1 MVVELAVFGAI
12 GTTAGLISF
21 LITTVET
28 LNKKYHDFV
37 EGADRLDYCRNR
49 IIVIEQDLRN
59 WRNTWHDKY
68 QNPFPNTTYE
78 LFWGRD
84 GFEEVK
90 EMLVRIQKEDENIRH
105 FLYCRAANSPKVS
118 ASEQYHWEQILNQLS
133 SERKQVACEDGWL
146 RKTIYALFQGSL
158 LKERI
163 DRLKDE
169 VELLNK
175 YSRNEYWMLLNEN
188 LDPTKW
194 IDPEELKTT
203 NKFQVQLMGAG
214 EKMKYMYDTEQ
225 DSRNWKLVLGK
236 PPPDET
242 LRNLADGLG
251 FQIDFVIQ
259 VINTYKLATIKIN
272 PAQSAC
278 SKETTCARLV
288 SFEGLG
294 VELSIKDLLRKTLT
308 DANLRKAKEFTLGIV
323 ATKLVKSIVL
333 LYKAPWTKDLCTCG
347 ILIADTMGKEE
358 DICTFRETGDK
369 CHDRATR
376 EQRFL
381 RLAVALAELCM
392 ATPIK
397 YISFEQKQYS
407 FEVRALKLQATNQKK
422 RWDIEQ
428 VGKKYWQR
436 VQEEELLRM
445 VQMKTGSRAYKLALE
460 SCLALARFEMLDGT
474 IVRPERIRRSPEEIV
489 KP

>member
-1 MVVELAVFGAI
+1 MVAELAVFGAI

-21 LITTVET
+21 LTTTVET
-28 LNKKYHDFV
+28 LNKKYHDFA

-49 IIVIEQDLRN
+49 IIVIEQDLLN

-68 QNPFPNTTYE
+68 HKPFPDTAYQ

-84 GFEEVK
+84 GFEHVEG
-90 EMLVRIQKEDENIRH
+90 MLVRIKNEDEKIRD
-105 FLYCRAANSPKVS
+105 FLYCRATDSPRSSV
-118 ASEQYHWEQILNQLS
+118 SEQDCLRNILAQPS
-133 SERKQVACEDGWL
+133 SERIQGACEDGWL
-146 RKTIYALFQGSL
+146 RKLIYALFQGSL

-175 YSRNEYWMLLNEN
+175 YSKNAYWMLLNEN
-188 LDPTKW
+188 LDPNKW

-203 NKFQVQLMGAG
+203 NKFQAQLIGAI
-214 EKMKYMYDTEQ
+214 ENMKNMYDAEQ
-225 DSRNWKLVLGK
+225 DSEKWRLVLGK

-251 FQIDFVIQ
+251 FQVDFVTQ
-259 VINTYKLATIKIN
+259 DINMYKLVTVEID
-272 PAQSAC
+272 PAQPTC
-278 SKETTCARLV
+278 SKETKRV
-288 SFEGLG
+288 RKISFEGLG
-294 VELSIKDLLRKTLT
+294 VELNIKDLLQKTLA
-308 DANLRKAKEFTLGIV
+308 DANLRKAKESTLGIV

-333 LYKAPWTKDLCTCG
+333 LYKAPWTRDLCTCG
-347 ILIADTMGKEE
+347 ILIADTMGKEK
-358 DICTFRETGDK
+358 DICTFRKELGK
-369 CHDRATR
+369 CHDWAPR

-397 YISFEQKQYS
+397 PISLQQQQYS
-407 FEVRALKLQATNQKK
+407 FEVCAFEPRATAKTK
-422 RWDIEQ
+422 RRDIEQ
-428 VGKKYWQR
+428 VGTKCSRR

-445 VQMKTGSRAYKLALE
+445 VQKQTGSRPYKLALE
-460 SCLALARFEMLDGT
+460 SCLALARFEILDNT
-474 IVRPERIRRSPEEIV
+474 AVRPEHILQSPEDIV

>member
-1 MVVELAVFGAI
+1 MVAELAVFGAI

-21 LITTVET
+21 LSTTVET

-49 IIVIEQDLRN
+49 IIVIDQDLRN

-84 GFEEVK
+84 GFEKVK
-90 EMLVRIQKEDENIRH
+90 GMLVRIQREEENIRT
-105 FLYCRAANSPKVS
+105 FLYCRATNSPKVS
-118 ASEQYHWEQILNQLS
+118 ASEQDHWKQILNQLL
-133 SERKQVACEDGWL
+133 SEREQVACEDRWL
-146 RKTIYALFQGSL
+146 RKLIYALFQGSL

-175 YSRNEYWMLLNEN
+175 FSRNEYWMLLNEN
-188 LDPTKW
+188 LDSNKS

-214 EKMKYMYDTEQ
+214 EKMKYMYDEEQ
-225 DSRNWKLVLGK
+225 DSRKWRLVLGK
-236 PPPDET
+236 PSPDET
-242 LRNLADGLG
+242 LRNLAEGLG
-251 FQIDFVIQ
+251 FRIDFVIQ
-259 VINTYKLATIKIN
+259 GINTYELVTVEID

-278 SKETTCARLV
+278 SKETTCVRMI

-294 VELSIKDLLRKTLT
+294 VELSIKRLLRKTLA
-308 DANLRKAKEFTLGIV
+308 DANLRKAKESTLGIV

-347 ILIADTMGKEE
+347 ILIADTMEKEE
-358 DICTFRETGDK
+358 DICTFREREGV

-397 YISFEQKQYS
+397 PVSFQQKQYS
-407 FEVRALKLQATNQKK
+407 FEVCALKLRATAQTN
-422 RWDIEQ
+422 RRDIEQ
-428 VGKKYWQR
+428 VGSEYWQG

-445 VQMKTGSRAYKLALE
+445 VHKKTGSRAYMLALE
-460 SCLALARFEMLDGT
+460 SCLALARFEILDDT
-474 IVRPERIRRSPEEIV
+474 TVRPEHIRRSPEEIV